1 LETIRF
7 KNGCVKLEGRA
18 YLSSDF
24 FLEEGWMSRRTVRE
38 KVIQAL
44 YECEF
49 HPGNEQKVIA
59 ARGVSLD
66 EADREFFLRLAQG
79 VKRHLGEIDPV
90 ISRFLKPGWTLER
103 LSSVDRTIIRLG
115 VYELLY
121 EETPRAAVLNEAVEL
136 GKSFSGPES
145 GRFING
151 VLGSVAAN
159 LEEIKQEISSI
170 SEN

>member
-24 FLEEGWMSRRTVRE
+24 FLEEGWMSRRTVR
-38 KVIQAL
+38 
-44 YECEF
+44 ECEF